1 MTKRKR
7 DTQLA
12 EARRLYVQ
20 MGLNIAEVAAKMG
33 LSEQTARNWKKHDLE
48 VYGNDWD
55 SQRGQFFQEKSSSV
69 LKDFEDFLSEFIGKA
84 RVDMEEGRDISPG
97 RLYALKNFLPT
108 LQQMQKQQAVNPV
121 TLPDEF
127 QGGLDEFLQMQIGA
141 TIHQLMSEDLDG
153 SKRVFLIKELTNIRD
168 KMKKSDLESHIKNVD
183 ARIIA
188 ALIRKLKPSV
198 SDDEIVKLWAEATEK
213 VKK

>member
-12 EARRLYVQ
+12 EARKLYV
-20 MGLNIAEVAAKMG
+20 KMG
-33 LSEQTARNWKKHDLE
+33 QTLAQIAVKMGISKQTARNWKKYDLE
-48 VYGNDWD
+48 NYGNDWD
-55 SQRGQFFQEKSSSV
+55 SQRGQFFQNKSSSV

-108 LQQMQKQQAVNPV
+108 LHHMKRQQSISPV

-141 TIHQLMSEDLDG
+141 TIQQLMTEDLDG
-153 SKRVFLIKELTNIRD
+153 SKRVHLIKELTNIRD
-168 KMKKSDLESHIKNVD
+168 KMKRSDLESHIKNVD

-188 ALIRKLKPSV
+188 ALIRRLKPNV
-198 SDDEIVKLWAEATEK
+198 TDDEIVKLWAEATEK

>member
-1 MTKRKR
+1 MTNHKRQ
-7 DTQLA
+7 TQLA

-20 MGLNIAEVAAKMG
+20 MNQTIPEVAAKMG
-33 LSEQTARNWKKHDLE
+33 ISEQTARNWKKYDRE
-48 VYGNDWD
+48 YYGNDWD
-55 SQRGQFFQEKSSSV
+55 AQRADFSGEKVSGV

-108 LQQMQKQQAVNPV
+108 LQQMQKQQVNPV

-127 QGGLDEFLQMQIGA
+127 QGGLDEFLQMQIEA
-141 TIHQLMSEDLDG
+141 TIHQLMTEDLDG
-153 SKRVFLIKELTNIRD
+153 KKRVFLIKELTTIRD
-168 KMKKSDLESHIKNVD
+168 RMKKSDLESHMKSLD
-183 ARIIA
+183 ARIVA
-188 ALIRKLKPSV
+188 ALIRKIKPDV
-198 SDDEIVKLWAEATEK
+198 TDDEIVKLWSEASEK

>member
-1 MTKRKR
+1 MTNHKRQ
-7 DTQLA
+7 TQLA

-20 MGLNIAEVAAKMG
+20 MNQTLPELAAKMG
-33 LSEQTARNWKKHDLE
+33 ISEQTARNWKKYDRE
-48 VYGNDWD
+48 SYGNDWD
-55 SQRGQFFQEKSSSV
+55 AQRADFSGEKVSGV
-69 LKDFEDFLSEFIGKA
+69 LRDFEEFLSEFIGKA

-108 LQQMQKQQAVNPV
+108 LQQMQKQQVNPV

-141 TIHQLMSEDLDG
+141 TIHQLMTEDLDG
-153 SKRVFLIKELTNIRD
+153 SKRVYLIKELTTIRD
-168 KMKKSDLESHIKNVD
+168 RMKKSDLESHMKSLD
-183 ARIIA
+183 ARIVA
-188 ALIRKLKPSV
+188 ALIRKLKPDV
-198 SDDEIVKLWAEATEK
+198 TDDTIVKLWSEASEK

>member
-1 MTKRKR
+1 MTNHKRQ
-7 DTQLA
+7 TQLA

-20 MGLNIAEVAAKMG
+20 MNQTLPELAAKMG
-33 LSEQTARNWKKHDLE
+33 ISEQTARNWKKYDRE
-48 VYGNDWD
+48 SYGNDWD
-55 SQRGQFFQEKSSSV
+55 AQRADFSGEKVSGV
-69 LKDFEDFLSEFIGKA
+69 LRDFEEFLSEFIGKA

-108 LQQMQKQQAVNPV
+108 LQQMQKQQVNPV

-141 TIHQLMSEDLDG
+141 TIHQLMTEDLDG
-153 SKRVFLIKELTNIRD
+153 SKRVYLIKELTNIRD
-168 KMKKSDLESHIKNVD
+168 KMKKSDLESHMKSLD
-183 ARIIA
+183 ARIVA
-188 ALIRKLKPSV
+188 ALIRKLKPDV
-198 SDDEIVKLWAEATEK
+198 TDDTIVKLWSEASEK

>member
-1 MTKRKR
+1 MSKRE
-7 DTQLA
+7 TQLA

-20 MGLNIAEVAAKMG
+20 MSQSLPEIAVRMG
-33 LSEQTARNWKKHDLE
+33 ISEQTARNWKKYDRE
-48 VYGNDWD
+48 EYGNDWD
-55 SQRGQFFQEKSSSV
+55 TLRAEFTGVQKSSV
-69 LKDFEDFLSEFIGKA
+69 LRDFEDFLSEFIGKA

-108 LQQMQKQQAVNPV
+108 LQQMQKQQVNPV

-127 QGGLDEFLQMQIGA
+127 QGGLDEFIQMQIGA

-153 SKRVFLIKELTNIRD
+153 SKRVYLIKELTNIRD
-168 KMKKSDLESHIKNVD
+168 KMKKSDLESHMKGLD
-183 ARIIA
+183 AKIVA
-188 ALIRKLKPSV
+188 ALIRKLKPSA
-198 SDDEIVKLWAEATEK
+198 SDDEIVKLWAEAAEK